1 MPARRTAPLVAALA
15 LLSSGLAVG
24 LGSTSGATALPA
36 GTTSARAAAPL
47 VVSVVSNR
55 PDLVSGGDARVA
67 VALPAEVAPRS
78 VRVELNGRNVTA
90 GFARRPSGLFEAL
103 LTRLKLGRN
112 VVVAKSGQHSG
123 RLVITNHPNG
133 GPIFSGPHPTYYRCQ
148 ESARDKLCNEPAK
161 YRYLYRSTNPL
172 RSSLQPYNPKSPP
185 SDLATT
191 TTDTGETLPFIV
203 RAETGYQ
210 DRDRYTILTLWQPGK
225 TWSRFAPQP
234 QFNHKL
240 LFTHGGGC
248 GASYTPADPPLAD
261 FSGTF
266 PEETPGITQ
275 SYITALGLGFAVAS
289 TALANTGHNCNVAK
303 NAESL
308 LMVKE
313 RFVEQYGTLRYTM
326 GTGCS
331 GGSIVQHTVANAYP
345 GIYQGLITTCS
356 YPDTFTAGA
365 QFADYHLMRLYFENP
380 ARWAPGV
387 VWLPTQMA
395 DVEGHATILNSIVA
409 DVGLYQA
416 ALDPENDCSG
426 TQPTKRGNPKTR
438 YNARTNPTGVRCSVL
453 DLLINP
459 LGPRPKSVW
468 TSQEKAAGRG
478 FGGIP
483 FANTGVQYG
492 LKALKAGRITTA
504 QFVDLNAKLGGLSVD
519 STPIPERTQGDS
531 ASIANAYRTGL
542 INEANHLDEV
552 AIINFGGPDPG
563 IAHDYAHAFWT
574 EDRLMRDQGHTDN
587 RVMWFGVAPL
597 IGDLR
602 WANEGLVEMDRW
614 LSAVEKDRSNAPLA
628 RKVVTNKP
636 ADLTDR
642 CDNVPGV
649 LQVPGEDDEVDCIL
663 PETAQLRLSTP
674 RQEAGGTRLNDV
686 VACQLK
692 PLVRSDYD
700 FLLLPLTDTQWATL
714 QKVFPGGVCANGKRG
729 RGQGPS
735 QTWLDLRRPRRRRRL
750 RRPQPAAHHPT
761 PGRGLVVTRLR
772 RGPHQVATPPSRRIC
787 TRISAPVGA
796 SDAPTRRKGSL
807 RVATERVGELVAA
820 TDAELAERR
829 GEVVVDGAHRESGAL
844 GDLPAAPAISSQGGD
859 LELTSGQT
867 SANRGRRPARS

>member
-1 MPARRTAPLVAALA
+1 MTARRRPACLLATLA
-15 LLSSGLAVG
+15 LLATGLAVG
-24 LGSTSGATALPA
+24 PGSTSSGATALRAPA
-36 GTTSARAAAPL
+36 QAEGRAAGPL
-47 VVSVVSNR
+47 AISVVSNR
-55 PDLVSGGDARVA
+55 PDLVSAGDARVA
-67 VALPAEVAPRS
+67 IELPAGVRPRS
-78 VRVELNGRNVTA
+78 VRVELNGRNVTSS
-90 GFARRPSGLFEAL
+90 FARRPGGAFEAY

-112 VVVAKSGQHSG
+112 VVTAVAGARAG

-133 GPIFSGPHPTYYRCQ
+133 GPIFSGPHSTYYRCQ
-148 ESARDKLCNEPAK
+148 ESARDELCNEPAK

-172 RSSLQPYNPKSPP
+172 QPRLTRYDPKDPP
-185 SDLATT
+185 SDLAMT
-191 TTDTGETLPFIV
+191 TTDQGVRVPFIV
-203 RAETGYQ
+203 REETGYQ

-225 TWSRFAPQP
+225 SWSRFAPQP

-248 GASYTPADPPLAD
+248 GASYSPADPPLAD

-266 PEETPGITQ
+266 PDETPLITQ
-275 SYITALGLGFAVAS
+275 SFITALGRGFAVAT

-313 RFVEQYGTLRYTM
+313 RLIEQYGTLRYTI

-365 QFADYHLMRLYFENP
+365 QFADYHLMRQYFEDP
-380 ARWAPGV
+380 SRWAPGV

-395 DVEGHATILNSIVA
+395 DVEGHITILNAIVA

-416 ALDPENDCSG
+416 ALNPEHDCSG
-426 TQPTKRGNPKTR
+426 TEAPKRNKPNTR
-438 YNARTNPTGVRCSVL
+438 YDSEINPRGVRCSVL

-459 LGPRPKSVW
+459 LGPRPKRVW
-468 TSQEKAAGRG
+468 TAQEKAAGRG

-483 FANTGVQYG
+483 FANRGVQFG
-492 LKALKAGRITTA
+492 LNALKGGRITTA

-519 STPIPERTQGDS
+519 SERTRARTSGDP
-531 ASIANAYRTGL
+531 AAIANAYRTGL

-574 EDRLMRDQGHTDN
+574 EDRLLRDQGHTDN
-587 RVMWFGVAPL
+587 RVMWFGVVPL

-602 WANEGLVEMDRW
+602 WANEALVEMDRW
-614 LSAVEKDRSNAPLA
+614 LARVEKDRSRSSLA
-628 RKVVTNKP
+628 GKIVTNKP

-642 CDNVPGV
+642 CDNVPGI
-649 LQVPGEDDEVDCIL
+649 LQVPGADDEVDCVL
-663 PETAQLRLSTP
+663 PESLQLRLSTP

-686 VACQLK
+686 VSCSLR
-692 PLVRSDYD
+692 PLERSEYD
-700 FLLLPLTDTQWATL
+700 FLLIPMTDAQWATL
-714 QKVFPGGVCANGKRG
+714 KKAFPSGVCDHRKRG
-729 RGQGPS
+729 LGQAAA
-735 QTWLDLRRPRRRRRL
+735 QTWL
-750 RRPQPAAHHPT
+750 T
-761 PGRGLVVTRLR
+761 Y
-772 RGPHQVATPPSRRIC
+772 
-787 TRISAPVGA
+787 
-796 SDAPTRRKGSL
+796 SDR
-807 RVATERVGELVAA
+807 
-820 TDAELAERR
+820 
-829 GEVVVDGAHRESGAL
+829 
-844 GDLPAAPAISSQGGD
+844 GGD
-859 LELTSGQT
+859 VVYGGRNLPRIAPRQAIGWSSPSFAEALTK
-867 SANRGRRPARS
+867 